1 MEKTLFL
8 ILALRPKMS
17 SADPL
22 QPQTG
27 HISSY
32 LYISLSFSTSAFPP
46 DRDHHVH
53 IDPHGSGLHTSK
65 AIA

>member
-8 ILALRPKMS
+8 ILVLPKMS

-32 LYISLSFSTSAFPP
+32 LYISLAFPPSAFAP

-65 AIA
+65 ATA